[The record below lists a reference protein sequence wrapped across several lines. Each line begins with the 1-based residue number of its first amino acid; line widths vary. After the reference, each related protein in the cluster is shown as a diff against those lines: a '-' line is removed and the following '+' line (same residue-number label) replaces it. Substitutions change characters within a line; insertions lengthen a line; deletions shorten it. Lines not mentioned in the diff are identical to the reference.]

1 LSAGDI
7 HQCESNGLP
16 KVFLANN
23 IYEHHLISGGFYEVK
38 EISRESNQSGN
49 GNELIYRFQAIR
61 LIGE

>member
-1 LSAGDI
+1 M
-7 HQCESNGLP
+7 
-16 KVFLANN
+16 N
-23 IYEHHLISGGFYEVK
+23 ITSCQGIFYEVK